1 MASRWTKPKMR
12 QTKTSGNKPIFC
24 LQLLRFIRV
33 DYMGKLCFSSYLP
46 FGGGPGKCISETFAS
61 FENVV
66 VAIEM
71 LIRRFNFQT
80 APGAPSVK
88 MTNRIH
94 NTEGLKLMVTKRT
107 KPLD

>member
-1 MASRWTKPKMR
+1 MD
-12 QTKTSGNKPIFC
+12 QTQNETN
-24 LQLLRFIRV
+24 QNV
-33 DYMGKLCFSSYLP
+33 SYLP

-66 VAIEM
+66 VAIAM

-88 MTNRIH
+88 MTKRIH